1 MFCFALP
8 VAVVVMVFVVTI
20 VDGTVAMDFRQFY
33 GAADAI
39 LRGVSPYPLPGEPL
53 LPWGGPY
60 PYPPLPALAAT
71 PLTVLSSDAAGL
83 VVMSALVVVAL
94 AIPYVLGVRDWRC
107 YGVLLLWPA
116 VISAIQTSNLTLPL
130 ALAAALA
137 WRFRDRSFVTSTVVG
152 VTLAAKFLL
161 WPLLVWYAATGR
173 RLAAGAA
180 LVVGSAAPRRFVGRD
195 RICGTRRLS
204 GAPP

>member
-1 MFCFALP
+1 MPPRIARLASLVFCFALP
-8 VAVVVMVFVVTI
+8 VAVVVMIFVVTI

-83 VVMSALVVVAL
+83 VVMSAARGRGAGHSVRPRRPRL
-94 AIPYVLGVRDWRC
+94 AVLRRRC
-107 YGVLLLWPA
+107 
-116 VISAIQTSNLTLPL
+116 SS
-130 ALAAALA
+130 
-137 WRFRDRSFVTSTVVG
+137 
-152 VTLAAKFLL
+152 
-161 WPLLVWYAATGR
+161 GR
-173 RLAAGAA
+173 R
-180 LVVGSAAPRRFVGRD
+180 
-195 RICGTRRLS
+195 
-204 GAPP
+204 